1 MASDLSRPLT
11 PSMALLR
18 LLQSYGRRSLP
29 IGFVAYHLGM
39 DEDVVRRRID
49 ALAEQHVV
57 KTYGTSVSM
66 A

>member
-1 MASDLSRPLT
+1 
-11 PSMALLR
+11 
-18 LLQSYGRRSLP
+18 
-29 IGFVAYHLGM
+29 M